1 MQFPLPVSDGY
12 LQELKAM
19 VGDPDSKRED
29 HGGPMETESVAPVA
43 TPDADAALSTN
54 EPSKSQ
60 SLRHHPE
67 SLASSGIVPP
77 APTKWSSDEAVAQA
91 DLPDVP
97 FRFSE
102 KRRLRWSDKTCK

>member
-1 MQFPLPVSDGY
+1 MQFPLPLFDGY

-19 VGDPDSKRED
+19 AGDPDGKRDDRE
-29 HGGPMETESVAPVA
+29 GPVETESVAPV
-43 TPDADAALSTN
+43 
-54 EPSKSQ
+54 
-60 SLRHHPE
+60 E

-77 APTKWSSDEAVAQA
+77 APTKWSSDEAGAQA

-102 KRRLRWSDKTCK
+102 KRRLRWSGKTCK

>member
-19 VGDPDSKRED
+19 VGDIDSKEED
-29 HGGPMETESVAPVA
+29 HGGPMDTESMAPVE

-54 EPSKSQ
+54 RPSKSQ

-67 SLASSGIVPP
+67 LLASSGIVPP
-77 APTKWSSDEAVAQA
+77 APTKWSPDEAIAQA

-102 KRRLRWSDKTCK
+102 KRRLHWSDKTCK